1 MTENSYPRFKNTR
14 YYEIFWASP
23 TAICQ
28 KTKNKKQIHDSRIGE
43 FID

>member
-1 MTENSYPRFKNTR
+1 MTENSYPRFKNKR

-28 KTKNKKQIHDSRIGE
+28 KNKEQKTYPRFENRGIY
-43 FID
+43 